1 MDDSVIEE
9 TRGSGNNSNGNNGL
23 TGEHPASNEE
33 IQENEDL
40 NQENDSGTS
49 SDRDEE
55 EEVEVG
61 NDENVINNE
70 DDDYSVLTIP
80 LVDALM
86 REGLNWD
93 GDSNGSIESDE
104 SDIGEGTSGEPED
117 GVVANLNNENSNNAN
132 GRGRELRNRYL
143 EFLLGRYDGSGH
155 DEGENNDYG
164 DEDNFDDDDNDNE
177 SLRQARDHSYLPTA
191 QPLYPEEWIPA
202 GRHRVKQQRF
212 DSSGNKKNEP
222 ERVTE
227 ESEEEVDMAAEIDD
241 SNIKTD
247 PARSEGQYRTN
258 REDNSDHIFPHYTIP
273 ELPRPQNISASWTL
287 EINHDTRTPRK
298 EVQHATTL
306 GIEQSST
313 PTLILAILEI
323 DDVILFPGATLP
335 LRLRDP
341 NWLEYLVPLIDD
353 ARGLFGAH
361 PMGEVRIGI
370 LPRIADGIRRT
381 RRLPR
386 EFGGRT
392 GRWRVDLIRRGIT
405 WRRPRMRITGQDETT
420 VSNGD
425 VSERGNTVGENRDAS
440 VAGRDQ
446 QQIQGSQRSM
456 GARISGASQNYGGD
470 GSRSDS
476 QQSYDEGED
485 DYFHPTVP
493 PINSDPLVGRVGTMA
508 TITFTHEEALLTSSI
523 GNESETVL
531 SGRSGQ
537 SLNRQY
543 SGGSQNRPRSMV
555 WQQHRGEL
563 VVTALGTNRFRV
575 VRSSSEVA
583 TKNRQP
589 SYQGSGVS
597 NNIPLYIVEVWD
609 NGNLLYPPTWMTQMP
624 GNGRFPLETPFESTS
639 EIGYDGDTSTSD
651 DGEQRSQDGA
661 CSSENINIT
670 TISTIPYLFQHDNV
684 IQNLCLRSSVPSVAY
699 HAMWPWRIGDKI
711 CNLIL
716 ATDQLQGLK
725 SILPSAA
732 GVVTSGGEFFRK
744 KITQSAKE
752 SIDTCYRVVDPSA
765 FANWLASNMPL
776 GVNDR
781 LDLLVMPTAIQQLRY
796 ILKKIQKQRETML
809 RCKHCG
815 ALISPMRNVFTVGGA
830 EGTTGAY
837 VNEHGIVHQTVTLR
851 SVDNRSVVCT
861 GRPETKDSWFPGY
874 SWDIAYC
881 TICYSHLGWQFRS
894 VKGKRRAPDPQAE
907 NGVDEQDPDRPQTF
921 WGFSAVTTDEKIAPR
936 RVFRSRR
943 L

>member
-9 TRGSGNNSNGNNGL
+9 TRGSGNNGNGNNGQ

-33 IQENEDL
+33 IQENEGL

-55 EEVEVG
+55 EGIE

-132 GRGRELRNRYL
+132 DRGRELRNRYL

-155 DEGENNDYG
+155 DERENNDIG
-164 DEDNFDDDDNDNE
+164 DDDNLDDDDNDNE
-177 SLRQARDHSYLPTA
+177 PPRQARDHSYLPTA

-212 DSSGNKKNEP
+212 DSSGSKKNEP
-222 ERVTE
+222 EKVTE

-241 SNIKTD
+241 SDIKTD
-247 PARSEGQYRTN
+247 PARSESQYRTN
-258 REDNSDHIFPHYTIP
+258 REKNSNHIFPHYIIP
-273 ELPRPQNISASWTL
+273 ELPCPQKISASWTL
-287 EINHDTRTPRK
+287 DFDHCTRTPPK
-298 EVQHATTL
+298 DAQDATTL
-306 GIEQSST
+306 RIEELST
-313 PTLILAILEI
+313 PSLMLAILEI

-361 PMGEVRIGI
+361 PMGQVRIGI
-370 LPRIADGIRRT
+370 LPRIADGTRRT

-386 EFGGRT
+386 ESGGRT
-392 GRWRVDLIRRGIT
+392 GRWRIDLIRRGIT
-405 WRRPRMRITGQDETT
+405 WRRPRRRIMGQDETT
-420 VSNGD
+420 NSNGD
-425 VSERGNTVGENRDAS
+425 SSERGNTVGENTDAS
-440 VAGRDQ
+440 VAGREQ
-446 QQIQGSQRSM
+446 QQIQGSQQNIR
-456 GARISGASQNYGGD
+456 ARFSDPSQNNGGG
-470 GSRSDS
+470 GSRSDG
-476 QQSYDEGED
+476 QQSDGEGED
-485 DYFHPTVP
+485 DYFHPTAP
-493 PINSDPLVGRVGTMA
+493 PNNSDPLVGRVGTMA
-508 TITFTHEEALLTSSI
+508 TITFTHEEALLTSSV

-543 SGGSQNRPRSMV
+543 SGGSQNRPPSMV
-555 WQQHRGEL
+555 WQRHRSEL

-575 VRSSSEVA
+575 VRSASEDT
-583 TKNRQP
+583 TKTRQP
-589 SYQGSGVS
+589 SYQVS
-597 NNIPLYIVEVWD
+597 AASNHIPLYIVEVWD
-609 NGNLLYPPTWMTQMP
+609 DGNLLYPPTWMTQMP
-624 GNGRFPLETPFESTS
+624 GNGRFPLETVSQSSSDVIDKEDAST
-639 EIGYDGDTSTSD
+639 GDD
-651 DGEQRSQDGA
+651 DEHREGA
-661 CSSENINIT
+661 CSPRNININ
-670 TISTIPYLFQHDNV
+670 TISTIPHMFRHDNV
-684 IQNLCLRSSVPSVAY
+684 IRNLSLRSSVPSVAY

-716 ATDQLQGLK
+716 VTDQLQGLK

-732 GVVTSGGEFFRK
+732 GVATVDEFCRK
-744 KITQSAKE
+744 KTIHSATE
-752 SIDTCYRVVDPSA
+752 RIDTYYRVVDPSA

-781 LDLLVMPTAIQQLRY
+781 LDLLDMPTAIQQLRY

-815 ALISPMRNVFTVGGA
+815 ASISPMRNVFTVGGA

-837 VNEHGIVHQTVTLR
+837 VNEQ
-851 SVDNRSVVCT
+851 
-861 GRPETKDSWFPGY
+861 
-874 SWDIAYC
+874 
-881 TICYSHLGWQFRS
+881 
-894 VKGKRRAPDPQAE
+894 
-907 NGVDEQDPDRPQTF
+907 
-921 WGFSAVTTDEKIAPR
+921 
-936 RVFRSRR
+936 
-943 L
+943 